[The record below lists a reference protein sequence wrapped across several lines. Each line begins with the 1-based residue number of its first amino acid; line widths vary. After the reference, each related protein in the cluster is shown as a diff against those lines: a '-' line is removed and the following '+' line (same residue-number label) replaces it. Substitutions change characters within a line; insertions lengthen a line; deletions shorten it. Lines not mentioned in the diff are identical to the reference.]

1 VSNYTL
7 ELFNGREY
15 EPTPHHMVNPDT
27 LADIGRDLIRPADFP
42 GFRVVKAGH
51 KYPKRIRRWT
61 PSKASGYARTVE
73 GQQDT
78 YFAWAKAAGLR
89 TVHVYAGQSRLVAGE
104 GRVTLGEWA
113 ERLGFAGAWEVD
125 PADFIGPAPRAQID
139 PPAYC
144 REAYMGA
151 TA

>member
-27 LADIGRDLIRPADFP
+27 LADLGRDLIRLADFP

-51 KYPKRIRRWT
+51 KYPKRVRRWT
-61 PSKASGYARTVE
+61 PTPSRAYARDRDTVIR
-73 GQQDT
+73 QYLD
-78 YFAWAKAAGLR
+78 WALARGLECV
-89 TVHVYAGQSRLVAGE
+89 TQYNGE
-104 GRVTLGEWA
+104 TSAPARCWPRAV
-113 ERLGFAGAWEVD
+113 RFVD

-139 PPAYC
+139 PPAYS
-144 REAYMGA
+144 RETYARA